1 MALGNSMGIG
11 IPMVRLGLGGGG
23 GAVTEPEFVIQVKTD
38 NEGDSNDNQFK
49 LPWNGTYDV
58 DWGDGTSDSGVT
70 NTQTHTYSSA
80 GNYDIKI
87 TPVSG
92 AVRIEFDNGG
102 DRKKLLDIKNWGS
115 CEWTT
120 MHRAF
125 KGCEKLEG
133 LSAMDVPNFTNCT
146 DTSNMFENSSNFSGN
161 GAMNSWDMSNI
172 TNTRAMFKSTS
183 FNSPIGNWDMSNV
196 TVLTSRYSGMFEMSL
211 FNQDVSS
218 WDVSN
223 VTNMTDLFA
232 RCPFNQPIND
242 WDVSS
247 VTTFGTGGNVSGTFG
262 PDFNQPLDRWDVS
275 NVTEMKGMFYG
286 ATSFNQD
293 ISGWDISNVT
303 NMSLMFHGCRS
314 FNQDLSV
321 WDVSNVTYMSGNFQ
335 GGMFGSC
342 YSFNFEYIANWDV
355 SNVTSISRMF
365 MGNIVGYLPVDNW
378 VLKNGVALS
387 DLFSGCKNL
396 TTLNLSN
403 WNIAPSSVNG
413 MFSNCDSL
421 ETLDLSGFDLSNV
434 TNMSSMFANCYNLE
448 TIGNFVWDL
457 SNNTTMSRLFQNC
470 NKLELDPSNCT
481 VTSNTTNFSETF
493 ANCKKFNGDISSWDL
508 SGAVSVSRMFYYA
521 TSFNQNIGG
530 LDVSSVTNME
540 LMFFGATAFNG
551 DISSWD
557 VSNVTNMKEMF
568 ARAPSFN
575 QPLNSWNTGNVTNMY
590 RTFQYAYA
598 FDQSLSNWNVEK
610 VTDFREFMR
619 GALLSTANY
628 NSTLIG
634 WATQTLKPN
643 EQIEFGLSSF
653 SNAALASRNSII
665 SNYGW
670 TITDSGE
677 VNEFATLPTGA
688 FVYSAKTTGTY
699 TIPTKSGETY
709 NYDVSTSDGQTFTG
723 ATGNTTITFPSAGT
737 YDIAITG
744 NFARPYFRDDQA
756 LDSVKQWS
764 NTPLTSLEESFES
777 CGGFRNLATNAPDL
791 SICTSMRKTFYR
803 AADNYKNAGR
813 SRYVNSLNNWNTSNI
828 TNMYQTFDSTKLN
841 YANLGS
847 WNTSNVTTMNRTFA
861 GAGGFNNGGIDNL
874 NNWDVSKV
882 ADFEYMFA
890 SCDSLKQYIGG
901 WQFGVPTE
909 FDNMFNNTDSL
920 DSSWGLAN
928 WNTAN
933 VTNINN
939 IFSNAS
945 YVDITSW
952 NINNV
957 TNFGSIAPQP
967 NLTISQ
973 YENLLVSWA
982 AQTPQS
988 NRSFNAGASRIVPGS
1003 AGETAKNTLINT
1015 YNWTITDGGNIT
1027 NFTQPYVYSINTNN
1041 PGEGTNSQYT
1051 LPQGIDSYYTA
1062 TFSDGQQFTNT
1073 YGGDVVTFAAPG
1085 VYDVSIVGS
1094 FTLGQSLYQNDPEY
1108 RKIVEIKAW
1117 GNMII
1122 KSFYR
1127 TFYRCSDLQKVTST
1141 SSPNIDSSLTSC
1153 WELFEGCG
1161 LTDINFARQ
1170 WDVSNVTDMSSMFK
1184 GLIVRRGVGASID
1197 LSGWDVSSAVN
1208 MEYMFA
1214 GNTFGVAK
1222 RSTNLSNWN
1231 MPNLTNIKAMFDGNR
1246 YLAELNITGW
1256 STPSLVDMR
1265 YLCSNNTNLTTIAGI
1280 EYLNTSNVTNMY
1292 EAFNNTTKLNI
1303 SLATFGMSNVTDL
1316 RNIFR
1321 GTNAM
1326 SVANYDAT
1334 LISWSNQ
1341 VLKPNEQTNFGTAK
1355 YTLGGAAEAARN
1367 TIINTY
1373 GWTITDGGGI

>member
-23 GAVTEPEFVIQVKTD
+23 GAVTEPKFVIQVKTD

-49 LPWNGTYDV
+49 LPWRGTYDV
-58 DWGDGTSDSGVT
+58 DWGDGTSDSSVT
-70 NTQTHTYSSA
+70 DTQTHTYSSA
-80 GNYDIKI
+80 GNYVIKI

-92 AVRIEFDNGG
+92 AVRIVFNNVG
-102 DRKKLLDIKNWGS
+102 DKLKLLKIINWGKLV
-115 CEWTT
+115 WTDFSA
-120 MHRAF
+120 AF
-125 KGCEKLEG
+125 RGCVNMVMTATDIPD
-133 LSAMDVPNFTNCT
+133 LSGV
-146 DTSNMFENSSNFSGN
+146 TSMENMFNTCSNFSGN
-161 GAMNSWDMSNI
+161 
-172 TNTRAMFKSTS
+172 
-183 FNSPIGNWDMSNV
+183 
-196 TVLTSRYSGMFEMSL
+196 
-211 FNQDVSS
+211 SS
-218 WDVSN
+218 MGDWDVSN
-223 VTNMTDLFA
+223 VTSMGGLFRFCTKFNTNINA
-232 RCPFNQPIND
+232 WNTSNVTNLMAIFNECSIFNQPLNNWDTSKVTTLHGTFEAAETFNQPLSNWDTSKVTSLYSTFERARSFNQDISSWDVSKVTSFGDGNGNGLFQNAQSLDFNYIKD

-247 VTTFGTGGNVSGTFG
+247 VTS
-262 PDFNQPLDRWDVS
+262 
-275 NVTEMKGMFYG
+275 
-286 ATSFNQD
+286 
-293 ISGWDISNVT
+293 
-303 NMSLMFHGCRS
+303 
-314 FNQDLSV
+314 
-321 WDVSNVTYMSGNFQ
+321 
-335 GGMFGSC
+335 FGSTFHSC
-342 YSFNFEYIANWDV
+342 RQANIPVQNWDV
-355 SNVTSISRMF
+355 SAGTNFDRMFQGCINVTS
-365 MGNIVGYLPVDNW
+365 LD
-378 VLKNGVALS
+378 LS
-387 DLFSGCKNL
+387 GWTPTPIFCRSMFSGIKGLKSLNLAGFNMTAATNIQEMFKQCSVL
-396 TTLNLSN
+396 TTAGVSAWDLSLCESILAVFEDAKVFVEDISN
-403 WNIAPSSVNG
+403 WNITSALTR
-413 MFSNCDSL
+413 M
-421 ETLDLSGFDLSNV
+421 EY
-434 TNMSSMFANCYNLE
+434 A
-448 TIGNFVWDL
+448 
-457 SNNTTMSRLFQNC
+457 FQR
-470 NKLELDPSNCT
+470 S
-481 VTSNTTNFSETF
+481 TNFNS
-493 ANCKKFNGDISSWDL
+493 N
-508 SGAVSVSRMFYYA
+508 
-521 TSFNQNIGG
+521 
-530 LDVSSVTNME
+530 
-540 LMFFGATAFNG
+540 
-551 DISSWD
+551 ISSWD
-557 VSNVTNMKEMF
+557 VSNVTSMRSVFSDTEL
-568 ARAPSFN
+568 FN
-575 QPLNSWNTGNVTNMY
+575 QPLNSWDTGNVTNMQRMFERSPSFNQPIDNWDTSNVTDMVRMFY
-590 RTFQYAYA
+590 FATSFNRPLNSWNPANVTSMNSMFENAHT

-610 VTDFREFMR
+610 VTDFRRFMTNI
-619 GALLSTANY
+619 LLSTANY

-643 EQIEFGLSSF
+643 EQIDFGLSGF

-670 TITDSGE
+670 SITDSGE
-677 VNEFATLPTGA
+677 VNEFATLPAGA
-688 FVYSAKTTGTY
+688 FVYSVKTTGTY
-699 TIPTKSGETY
+699 TIPTKSGVTY

-744 NFARPYFRDDQA
+744 NFARPYFKDDQT

-764 NTPLTSLEESFES
+764 NTPLTSLEDSFRF
-777 CGGFRNLATNAPDL
+777 CKGFRNLATNAPDL
-791 SICTSMRKTFYR
+791 SICTSMRKTFHYLSGQNYR
-803 AADNYKNAGR
+803 YVGR

-828 TNMYQTFDSTKLN
+828 TNMYQTFDSTKIN

-847 WNTSNVTTMNRTFA
+847 WDTSNVTTMNRMFSNSSE
-861 GAGGFNNGGIDNL
+861 FNNGGIDNL

-882 ADFEYMFA
+882 ADFEYMFYN
-890 SCDSLKQYIGG
+890 CDSLKQYIGG

-909 FDNMFNNTDSL
+909 FANMFNNNNSL

-933 VTNINN
+933 VTNINS

-1027 NFTQPYVYSINTNN
+1027 NFTQPYVYSINTSN

-1094 FTLGQSLYQNDPEY
+1094 FTLGESLYQNDPEY
-1108 RKIVEIKAW
+1108 LKIVEIKAW

-1122 KSFYR
+1122 KSFSH
-1127 TFYRCSDLQKVTST
+1127 TFYLCRNLQKVTAT
-1141 SSPNIDSSLTSC
+1141 SSPNMDSSLTSV
-1153 WELFEGCG
+1153 ESLFNRSGV
-1161 LTDINFARQ
+1161 TDINFVRQ
-1170 WDVSNVTDMSSMFK
+1170 WDVSNVTNFRSMFDNLQL
-1184 GLIVRRGVGASID
+1184 GTLGASAD
-1197 LSGWDVSSAVN
+1197 LSGWDVSSAVT
-1208 MEYMFA
+1208 MRYMFY

-1222 RSTNLSNWN
+1222 RSMNLSNWN
-1231 MPNLTNIKAMFDGNR
+1231 MPNLTDAREMFSLNR
-1246 YLAELNITGW
+1246 SLAELNITGW
-1256 STPSLVDMR
+1256 SASSIVEMSR
-1265 YLCSNNTNLTTIAGI
+1265 FAYLDSELTTIVGI
-1280 EYLNTSNVTNMY
+1280 EYLNTSSVTNMY
-1292 EAFNNTTKLNI
+1292 QAFYSTTKLNI
-1303 SLATFGMSNVTDL
+1303 SLATFDMSNVTDL
-1316 RNIFR
+1316 REIFKN
-1321 GTNAM
+1321 TNAI

-1334 LISWSNQ
+1334 LISWAGQ

>member
-1 MALGNSMGIG
+1 MGLAIGIG
-11 IPMVRLGLGGGG
+11 NGILFTSQRGVS
-23 GAVTEPEFVIQVKTD
+23 AVTERKFVIQVKTD

-49 LPWNGTYDV
+49 LPWQGTYDV
-58 DWGDGTSDSGVT
+58 DWGDGTSDSSVT
-70 NTQTHTYSSA
+70 DTQTHTYSSA

-92 AVRIEFDNGG
+92 TVRIAFNNGG
-102 DRKKLLDIKNWGS
+102 DKLKLLKIINWG
-115 CEWTT
+115 ELVWTSFSG
-120 MHRAF
+120 AF
-125 KGCEKLEG
+125 RGCVNMVMTATDIPD
-133 LSAMDVPNFTNCT
+133 LSGV
-146 DTSNMFENSSNFSGN
+146 TSMESMFEVCSNFSGN
-161 GAMNSWDMSNI
+161 SSMGDWDVSNVANMRSVFRLAPKFN
-172 TNTRAMFKSTS
+172 TNINA
-183 FNSPIGNWDMSNV
+183 WDTSNV
-196 TVLTSRYSGMFEMSL
+196 TNLMAIFNECSIFNQPLNNWDTSKVTTLHGTFEGAETFNQPLSNWDTSKVTNLYSTFERARS
-211 FNQDVSS
+211 FNQDISS
-218 WDVSN
+218 WDVSK
-223 VTNMTDLFA
+223 VTSFGDGNGNGLFQNA
-232 RCPFNQPIND
+232 QSLDFNYIKD

-247 VTTFGTGGNVSGTFG
+247 VTSFGST
-262 PDFNQPLDRWDVS
+262 
-275 NVTEMKGMFYG
+275 FYG
-286 ATSFNQD
+286 
-293 ISGWDISNVT
+293 
-303 NMSLMFHGCRS
+303 CRQA
-314 FNQDLSV
+314 NIPVQ
-321 WDVSNVTYMSGNFQ
+321 
-335 GGMFGSC
+335 
-342 YSFNFEYIANWDV
+342 NWDV
-355 SNVTSISRMF
+355 SAGTNFDRMFMNCINVTSLDLSGWTPTPIFCRFMF
-365 MGNIVGYLPVDNW
+365 HGMKE
-378 VLKNGVALS
+378 LKSLNLAGFNMTAARTVQ
-387 DLFSGCKNL
+387 DMFKNCNAL
-396 TTLNLSN
+396 TTAGVSAWDLSLCESIVAVFGECRVLVDDISN
-403 WNIAPSSVNG
+403 WNITSA
-413 MFSNCDSL
+413 L
-421 ETLDLSGFDLSNV
+421 
-434 TNMSSMFANCYNLE
+434 
-448 TIGNFVWDL
+448 
-457 SNNTTMSRLFQNC
+457 TTMEIAFQR
-470 NKLELDPSNCT
+470 CT
-481 VTSNTTNFSETF
+481 
-493 ANCKKFNGDISSWDL
+493 KFNS
-508 SGAVSVSRMFYYA
+508 
-521 TSFNQNIGG
+521 N
-530 LDVSSVTNME
+530 
-540 LMFFGATAFNG
+540 
-551 DISSWD
+551 ISSWD
-557 VSNVTNMKEMF
+557 VSNVNNMRETFAGTELFNQPIGNWDVSSVTNMRNMF
-568 ARAPSFN
+568 ASTKSFNQPIGNWDVSNVTDMSTMFFRAKAFN

-590 RTFQYAYA
+590 RMFYEAYP

-744 NFARPYFRDDQA
+744 NFARPYFRYDQT

-764 NTPLTSLEESFES
+764 NTPLTSLEESFQN
-777 CGGFRNLATNAPDL
+777 CKGFRNLATNAPDL
-791 SICTSMRKTFYR
+791 STCTNMRKTF
-803 AADNYKNAGR
+803 DFQSGENYKNVGR

-828 TNMYQTFDSTKLN
+828 TNMSETFRSTGMN

-847 WNTSNVTTMNRTFA
+847 WDTSNVTTMDRMFDNSQE
-861 GAGGFNNGGIDNL
+861 FNNGGIDNL

-882 ADFEYMFA
+882 TDFDGMFYN
-890 SCDSLKQYIGG
+890 CDSLKQYIGG
-901 WQFGVPTE
+901 WQFGVPTT
-909 FDNMFNNTDSL
+909 FDNMFSNNNSL

-939 IFSNAS
+939 IFNNTS

-957 TNFGSIAPQP
+957 TNFGAITPSP

-1027 NFTQPYVYSINTNN
+1027 NFTQPYVYSINTSM
-1041 PGEGTNSQYT
+1041 PGEGTASQYT

-1073 YGGDVVTFAAPG
+1073 YGGNVVTFAAPG

-1094 FTLGQSLYQNDPEY
+1094 FTIDLLYLKDPEY
-1108 RKIVEIKAW
+1108 LKIVEIKAW

-1127 TFYRCSDLQKVTST
+1127 TFRNCTNLRKITAT
-1141 SSPNIDSSLTSC
+1141 SSPNIDPSVTSVQDM
-1153 WELFEGCG
+1153 FNRSGVA
-1161 LTDINFARQ
+1161 DINFVRQ
-1170 WDVSNVTDMSSMFK
+1170 WDVSNITNFRGMFDF
-1184 GLIVRRGVGASID
+1184 LDVATLGASVD
-1197 LSGWDVSSAVN
+1197 LSGWDVSSAVTIGS
-1208 MEYMFA
+1208 MFY

-1222 RSTNLSNWN
+1222 RSMNLSNWN
-1231 MPNLTNIKAMFDGNR
+1231 MPNLTNASNMFDNNR
-1246 YLAELNITGW
+1246 SLAELNITGW
-1256 STPSLVDMR
+1256 STPSL
-1265 YLCSNNTNLTTIAGI
+1265 TNMSRFAVRASELTTIAGI

-1292 EAFNNTTKLNI
+1292 EAFNETTKLNI
-1303 SLATFGMSNVTDL
+1303 SLAAFDMSNVTDL

>member
-23 GAVTEPEFVIQVKTD
+23 GAVTEPKFVIQVKTD

-49 LPWNGTYDV
+49 LPWDGTYDV
-58 DWGDGTSDSGVT
+58 DWGDGTSDSSVT
-70 NTQTHTYSSA
+70 DTQTHTYSSA
-80 GNYDIKI
+80 GNYLIKI

-92 AVRIEFDNGG
+92 TVRIVFNNGG
-102 DRKKLLDIKNWGS
+102 DRLKLLKIINWG
-115 CEWTT
+115 ELVWTNFAA
-120 MHRAF
+120 AF
-125 KGCEKLEG
+125 RGCANMVMTATDIPN
-133 LSAMDVPNFTNCT
+133 LSGVTGMN
-146 DTSNMFENSSNFSGN
+146 NMFELCSNFSGN
-161 GAMNSWDMSNI
+161 SSMGDWDTSNVVGMSSVFRFCTKFNVNI
-172 TNTRAMFKSTS
+172 NAW
-183 FNSPIGNWDMSNV
+183 NISNV
-196 TVLTSRYSGMFEMSL
+196 TILSGIFNECPIFNQPLNNWDTSKVTNMASTFEGAETFNQPLSNWDTSKVTSLYSTFERARS
-211 FNQDVSS
+211 FNQDISS
-218 WDVSN
+218 WDVSK
-223 VTNMTDLFA
+223 VTIFGDGNGNGLFQNA
-232 RCPFNQPIND
+232 QSLDFNYIKN

-247 VTTFGTGGNVSGTFG
+247 VTSFASTFNGCRQANIPVQNWNVSAGTNF
-262 PDFNQPLDRWDVS
+262 D
-275 NVTEMKGMFYG
+275 KMF
-286 ATSFNQD
+286 TS
-293 ISGWDISNVT
+293 
-303 NMSLMFHGCRS
+303 CK
-314 FNQDLSV
+314 
-321 WDVSNVTYMSGNFQ
+321 
-335 GGMFGSC
+335 
-342 YSFNFEYIANWDV
+342 
-355 SNVTSISRMF
+355 NVTSLDLSGWTPTPLTCRSMF
-365 MGNIVGYLPVDNW
+365 
-378 VLKNGVALS
+378 NGVNALKS
-387 DLFSGCKNL
+387 LNLAGFNMTAAISIQEMLKQCNSL
-396 TTLNLSN
+396 TTAGVSAWDLSLCGNMIAVFEDCRVLVDDISN
-403 WNIAPSSVNG
+403 WNITSALIR
-413 MFSNCDSL
+413 M
-421 ETLDLSGFDLSNV
+421 EY
-434 TNMSSMFANCYNLE
+434 A
-448 TIGNFVWDL
+448 
-457 SNNTTMSRLFQNC
+457 FQRC
-470 NKLELDPSNCT
+470 
-481 VTSNTTNFSETF
+481 TNFNS
-493 ANCKKFNGDISSWDL
+493 N
-508 SGAVSVSRMFYYA
+508 
-521 TSFNQNIGG
+521 
-530 LDVSSVTNME
+530 
-540 LMFFGATAFNG
+540 
-551 DISSWD
+551 ISSWD
-557 VSNVTNMKEMF
+557 VSNVTRMTNVFSGTKL
-568 ARAPSFN
+568 FN
-575 QPLNSWNTGNVTNMY
+575 QPLNSWDTGNVIDMQNTFNNALAFNQPIDNWDTSKVTNMVRMFYFATSFNRPLNSWNSANVTNMNS
-590 RTFQYAYA
+590 TFENAHA

-610 VTDFREFMR
+610 VTDFRRFM
-619 GALLSTANY
+619 ANILLSTANY

-643 EQIEFGLSSF
+643 EQIDFGLSSF

-744 NFARPYFRDDQA
+744 NFARPYFRNDQA

-764 NTPLTSLEESFES
+764 NTPLTSLEESFDG
-777 CGGFRNLATNAPDL
+777 CYGFRNLATNAPDL
-791 SICTSMRKTFYR
+791 SICTSMLNTFNNQAGR
-803 AADNYKNAGR
+803 NYKNVGR

-828 TNMYQTFDSTKLN
+828 TNMSKTFRSTRMN

-847 WNTSNVTTMNRTFA
+847 WNTSNVTNMDRMFDNAIEFD
-861 GAGGFNNGGIDNL
+861 NGGIDNL

-882 ADFEYMFA
+882 ATFEYMFYN
-890 SCDSLKQYIGG
+890 CDALKQYIGG
-901 WQFGVPTE
+901 WQFGVPTR
-909 FDNMFNNTDSL
+909 FDNMFTNNSSL
-920 DSSWGLAN
+920 DSSFGLAN

-933 VTNINN
+933 VTNIDR
-939 IFSNAS
+939 IFNGAS

-957 TNFGSIAPQP
+957 TNFGELAPSP

-988 NRSFNAGASRIVPGS
+988 NRSFNAGASRVVPGS

-1094 FTLGQSLYQNDPEY
+1094 FTLGTSLYKNDPEY
-1108 RKIVEIKAW
+1108 LKIVEIKAW

-1122 KSFYR
+1122 KSFYE
-1127 TFYRCSDLQKVTST
+1127 TFFQCRNLQKVTAT
-1141 SSPNIDSSLTSC
+1141 SSPNIDPSVTSVFSLFNRS
-1153 WELFEGCG
+1153 GVA
-1161 LTDINFARQ
+1161 DINFVRQ
-1170 WDVSNVTDMSSMFK
+1170 WDVSNVTDFRSMFDN
-1184 GLIVRRGVGASID
+1184 LDGVTFGASAD
-1197 LSGWDVSSAVN
+1197 LSGWDVSSAVT
-1208 MEYMFA
+1208 MTYMFY
-1214 GNTFGVAK
+1214 GNTFGLTQT
-1222 RSTNLSNWN
+1222 SMNLSNWN
-1231 MPNLTNIKAMFDGNR
+1231 MPNLTNASNMFGRNR
-1246 YLAELNITGW
+1246 SLAELNITGW
-1256 STPSLVDMR
+1256 STPSLLNMSGFAGVSDE
-1265 YLCSNNTNLTTIAGI
+1265 LTTIVGI
-1280 EYLNTSNVTNMY
+1280 EYLNTSSTTTMAN
-1292 EAFNNTTKLNI
+1292 AFNSTTKLNI
-1303 SLATFGMSNVTDL
+1303 SLATFDMSNVTDL
-1316 RNIFR
+1316 RDIFR
-1321 GTNAM
+1321 NTNAI